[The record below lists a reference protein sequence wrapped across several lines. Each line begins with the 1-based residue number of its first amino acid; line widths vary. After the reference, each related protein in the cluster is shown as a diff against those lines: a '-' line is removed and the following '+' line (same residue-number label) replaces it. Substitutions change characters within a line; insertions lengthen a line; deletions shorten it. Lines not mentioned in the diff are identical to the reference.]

1 MDDFEQ
7 IAERAYT
14 LWESAGY
21 PDGRD
26 QEFWFA
32 AESEFRGARGH
43 DEAEPDALP
52 DDEAIVPPIA
62 ALPVH

>member
-1 MDDFEQ
+1 MDHFEQ
-7 IAERAYT
+7 IAARAYT

-32 AESEFRGARGH
+32 AESELRDSNEQSSG
-43 DEAEPDALP
+43 EPETMA
-52 DDEAIVPPIA
+52 DDEGIVPPIA
-62 ALPVH
+62 ALPIH

>member
-1 MDDFEQ
+1 MDNSEQ
-7 IAERAYT
+7 IAARAYT

-32 AESEFRGARGH
+32 AESELR
-43 DEAEPDALP
+43 DEGETEAPADETIVAL
-52 DDEAIVPPIA
+52 AS
-62 ALPVH
+62 LPVH